1 MHLSERPTGV
11 RCGTIEDK
19 SEANG
24 VVSVAEMDGSSD
36 CDVAVPMLTV
46 PTFCAVEQS

>member
-1 MHLSERPTGV
+1 MI
-11 RCGTIEDK
+11 CGTMEDK

-24 VVSVAEMDGSSD
+24 VVSVVEKEGISD
-36 CDVAVPMLTV
+36 CDVAAPILTV